1 MLVLRV
7 VLTPSVLDCRRLGSS
22 LRPEVRAA
30 GGASATEGERCRT
43 MVAFRYIN
51 VPACT
56 CTLYIQWG
64 TSVTGMRLCAVS

>member
-1 MLVLRV
+1 MHVLRV

-22 LRPEVRAA
+22 PRPEVRAA

-43 MVAFRYIN
+43 TVALRYIN
-51 VPACT
+51 VPACA

-64 TSVTGMRLCAVS
+64 TGVTGMGSFAVF